1 MKVIL
6 GRYTLYICLFLILQ
20 LISRCIFIF
29 HDSLQHQLT
38 ESVFSTFRQGFALDL
53 AFTCYMLGLFLL
65 YDIVFPYAWTKLRSI
80 SFFILSFL
88 VVFLSFSDR
97 YLFDVWSSKFNQDA
111 LHFMQHPKEAMAST
125 GHLPVLKI
133 FIISLAISVILYLVF
148 KFFLGYLKLK
158 ISALPKWMGLL
169 LLAVFIGLGA
179 RQSLSVSPI
188 GPSAAY
194 YSKNPANNN
203 ASLNS
208 AWNFIY
214 QCFMPTEYV
223 DLEKYNF
230 FSASNHQQKAEE
242 YYFKSDTIPF
252 TFDHKP
258 NVVLIVLESFN
269 AYLSKHYGGVLDH
282 TPFLD
287 SLSKT
292 GISFTNC
299 YAGSNR
305 TDKALACINSG
316 YPGTPW
322 NSILSQPEKAVKLPQ
337 LSNLFKQKGYTN
349 TFAYGGDLSFASM
362 ETYLQ
367 AGSFD
372 RLLDIDHFKPLSQI
386 NLSKW
391 GTHDEVVFNAQA
403 QETKKEPFFE
413 EILSLSSHEPFDVP
427 YQSTQTDEKYG
438 PFYNS
443 VQYTDAC
450 LKAYFTAAQS
460 KKWFNNTIFIF
471 VSDHGRDIG
480 VDRENPTDSIRYKVP
495 ILMWGKPLKGK
506 VLALDEETSQ
516 TDLANTI
523 ALLFEL
529 DSTQKTFPFS
539 RNLFSSRDAFFFTN
553 GGWGFMNQNRS
564 YLSFQNKY
572 YMSLDSKKR
581 EGSNA
586 RMEDGAAIQYKLL
599 NYYKNL

>member
-6 GRYTLYICLFLILQ
+6 GRYTLYVCLFFILQ
-20 LISRCIFIF
+20 LISRSVFIF
-29 HDSLQHQLT
+29 HDSLHNQLT
-38 ESVFSTFRQGFALDL
+38 ESVFSTYAQGFALDL

-65 YDIVFPYAWTKLRSI
+65 YDMVLPFAWIKFRAI
-80 SFFILSFL
+80 SFWILSFL
-88 VVFLSFSDR
+88 IVFLSFVDR

-125 GHLPVLKI
+125 GHLPVLSI
-133 FIISLAISVILYLVF
+133 LALSLTISGVLYLVF
-148 KFFLGYLKLK
+148 KKILGHLELK
-158 ISALPKWMGLL
+158 ILTLPKWIGIFLIAAL
-169 LLAVFIGLGA
+169 VGLGA

-230 FSASNHQQKAEE
+230 FNASNHQDKAEE
-242 YYFKSDTIPF
+242 YYLKSDTTPF
-252 TFDHKP
+252 TFKGKP
-258 NVVLIVLESFN
+258 NVVLVVLESFN

-337 LSNLFKQKGYTN
+337 LSTLFRQKGYNN
-349 TFAYGGDLSFASM
+349 TFVYGGDLSFASM

-372 RLLDIDHFKPLSQI
+372 RLLDIDHFKSLSQI
-386 NLSKW
+386 NQSKW
-391 GTHDEVVFNAQA
+391 GIHDEVVFNVQA
-403 QETKKEPFFE
+403 HETKKEPFFE

-427 YQSTQTDEKYG
+427 YLSTQTDEKYG

-443 VQYTDAC
+443 VQYTDSC
-450 LKAYFTAAQS
+450 LRAYFSAVQS
-460 KKWFNNTIFIF
+460 KKWFNNTVFIF

-480 VDRENPTDSIRYKVP
+480 VDRENPSDSIRYKIP
-495 ILMWGKPLKGK
+495 ILMWGKPLKGR
-506 VLALDEETSQ
+506 VLTLDEVTSQ
-516 TDLANTI
+516 TDLANTM
-523 ALLFEL
+523 ALLFDLER
-529 DSTQKTFPFS
+529 TQKTFPFS
-539 RNLFSSRDAFFFTN
+539 RNLFYNRDAFFFTN
-553 GGWGFMNQNRS
+553 GGWGLMNQGHP
-564 YLSFQNKY
+564 YQSFDNKY
-572 YMSLDSKKR
+572 YRSLKPEKR
-581 EGSNA
+581 IESNA
-586 RMEDGAAIQYKLL
+586 QIEYGAAIQYELL

>member
-1 MKVIL
+1 MVL
-6 GRYTLYICLFLILQ
+6 
-20 LISRCIFIF
+20 
-29 HDSLQHQLT
+29 
-38 ESVFSTFRQGFALDL
+38 
-53 AFTCYMLGLFLL
+53 
-65 YDIVFPYAWTKLRSI
+65 PYAWVKFRAI
-80 SFFILSFL
+80 SFWILSFL
-88 VVFLSFSDR
+88 VVFLSFADR

-125 GHLPVLKI
+125 GHLPVLNI
-133 FIISLAISVILYLVF
+133 FVISLVISMILYLVF
-148 KFFLGYLKLK
+148 KKILEHLELK
-158 ISALPKWMGLL
+158 ISALPKWIGIVLIAAL
-169 LLAVFIGLGA
+169 VGLGG
-179 RQSLSVSPI
+179 RQSFSVSPI

-223 DLEKYNF
+223 DMGKYNF
-230 FSASNHQQKAEE
+230 FNASNHQQKVEQ
-242 YYFKSDTIPF
+242 YYLKSDTTPF
-252 TFDHKP
+252 TFDSRP

-269 AYLSKHYGGVLDH
+269 AYLSKHYGGLLNH

-322 NSILSQPEKAVKLPQ
+322 NSILSQPEKALKLPQ
-337 LSNLFKQKGYTN
+337 LSTLFKQKGYNN
-349 TFAYGGDLSFASM
+349 TFVYGGDLSFASM

-372 RLLDIDHFKPLSQI
+372 RLLDIDHFKSLSQI
-386 NLSKW
+386 THSKW
-391 GTHDEVVFNAQA
+391 GIHDEVVFNVQA

-427 YQSTQTDEKYG
+427 YLSTQIDEKYG

-443 VQYTDAC
+443 VQYTDSC
-450 LKAYFTAAQS
+450 LRAYFRAAQS
-460 KKWFNNTIFIF
+460 KKWFNNSIFIF

-495 ILMWGKPLKGK
+495 VLIWGKPLNGK
-506 VLALDEETSQ
+506 VLTLDEVTSQ

-529 DSTQKTFPFS
+529 KSNQNTFPFS

-553 GGWGFMNQNRS
+553 GGWGQMNQGCP
-564 YLSFQNKY
+564 YISFDNKY
-572 YMSLDSKKR
+572 YMSLESEKR
-581 EGSNA
+581 EEPNA
-586 RMEDGAAIQYKLL
+586 RMAYR
-599 NYYKNL
+599 